1 LGSKLPCGGVAR
13 QKQKQMVLI
22 SFPDMVSKQYKT
34 GIFAMTVPPK
44 PNMKFLCT
52 LTAELERPPSILGNR
67 IIFHV
72 LSGQVDGPE
81 LSGIVLRS
89 GGDWMT
95 IRPDGSRALDVRLT
109 IQADEGDL
117 IYCQYFGRMVLPS
130 SMHEMDRS
138 EMHMVDPSLYY
149 FRTAPLYETAS
160 EKYSWL
166 NNIQAIGVGRLT
178 ATGVAN
184 DTFQIL

>member
-1 LGSKLPCGGVAR
+1 VSSLQS
-13 QKQKQMVLI
+13 QKQLVLL
-22 SFPDMVSKQYKT
+22 SFRDMVSIAAKA

-44 PNMKFLCT
+44 PNMKFLYS

-67 IIFHV
+67 AIFNV
-72 LSGQVDGPE
+72 LSGKVDGPE
-81 LSGIVLRS
+81 LNGTILRS

-109 IQADEGDL
+109 IEADDGDL
-117 IYCQYFGRMVLPS
+117 IYCRYLGRMVFPS
-130 SMHEMDRS
+130 SMQEMDRS
-138 EMHMVDPSLYY
+138 EMHMVDPALYY

-160 EKYSWL
+160 EKYAWL

-178 ATGVAN
+178 ETGVAY
-184 DTFQIL
+184 DTFQVL